1 MIHDIIKNDLFSD
14 IKSEKLK
21 TDIVF
26 RMSFRSSKQ
35 LLQLQWFIY
44 LLLITPVNP
53 SGLIIFFTLQKH
65 QVISSGTKQSHFFE
79 PLERFVKSQ
88 NASIFPFKY
97 YVVSGEIFFFV
108 IVFQLKQ
115 KRGNTLG
122 KSVQRLMLCQVVVM
136 YQFICIWEWYTC
148 TCTCL
153 TRLCASEVASVFNP
167 SLKPCYQQGLFQTF
181 CI

>member
-1 MIHDIIKNDLFSD
+1 
-14 IKSEKLK
+14 
-21 TDIVF
+21 
-26 RMSFRSSKQ
+26 MSFRSSKQ

-53 SGLIIFFTLQKH
+53 SGLIVLCTLQKH
-65 QVISSGTKQSHFFE
+65 QVISSGTKQSHFFLT
-79 PLERFVKSQ
+79 PTKVCKIPKCQ
-88 NASIFPFKY
+88 YIPFQILRCIW
-97 YVVSGEIFFFV
+97 GNIFFFV